1 MSVLHRRLLLT
12 LIISA
17 GILNYADRQVI
28 AVLKPLLQFDL
39 HWSDSDYGYL
49 TAVFQFAAAFAYLG
63 AGWIVDRVGW
73 RWVNPLAVGAWSVA
87 AMAHSL
93 ARTLGQF
100 TVARIALGATES
112 LGTPTGVKTIAVLF
126 AARER
131 SIALGA
137 MNAAGCAGAIV
148 TPLVIPA
155 LALAWG
161 WGAAFLV
168 TGGLG
173 FLWVAAWMLLTRGA
187 IELQPAASEKSADT
201 VSAEPVRLRSVLTDR
216 RTWAITGGKVFSDP
230 VWWFLLYWAPDFF
243 HRIFKLDMQGF
254 ARPLAVIYFVAAV
267 GSLLAGFASGRL
279 IARGVPVIKARKL
292 VMLVSALLVV
302 PVPLALFAHN
312 YWLAVAILSLTLAA
326 HQGFAVNLFALTTDV
341 TPSNRVATTIGIGAL
356 FGNLAGM
363 GVLQL
368 AGKVIGPGH
377 GYGLLF
383 GMCSVW
389 YLLGLIWIHFVL
401 PKRNLCDEPR
411 AA

>member
-1 MSVLHRRLLLT
+1 
-12 LIISA
+12 
-17 GILNYADRQVI
+17 
-28 AVLKPLLQFDL
+28 
-39 HWSDSDYGYL
+39 
-49 TAVFQFAAAFAYLG
+49 
-63 AGWIVDRVGW
+63 
-73 RWVNPLAVGAWSVA
+73 
-87 AMAHSL
+87 MAHSL

-126 AARER
+126 TARER
-131 SIALGA
+131 SVALGA

-155 LALAWG
+155 LALSWG

-173 FLWVAAWMLLTRGA
+173 FLWVAAWMSLTRGA
-187 IELQPAASEKSADT
+187 SQIKQAAAEKSAVA
-201 VSAEPVRLRSVLTDR
+201 VSAEPPVSMKSVLTDR
-216 RTWAITGGKVFSDP
+216 RTWAIAGGKVFSDP

-243 HRIFKLDMQGF
+243 HRIFKLNMQGF
-254 ARPLAVIYFVAAV
+254 AVPLAVIYFAAAV

-279 IARGVPVIKARKL
+279 IARGVPVVKARKII
-292 VMLVSALLVV
+292 MLVSALLVV
-302 PVPLALFAHN
+302 PVPLALFAPN
-312 YWLAVAILSLTLAA
+312 YWFSVAILSLTLAA

-341 TPSNRVATTIGIGAL
+341 TPQNHVATTIGIGAL

-383 GMCSVW
+383 GLCSIW
-389 YLLGLIWIHFVL
+389 YLLGLIWIHVIL
-401 PKRNLCDEPR
+401 PKRNP
-411 AA
+411 AQA